1 MPLMGALYVG
11 SSGLRTSQN
20 ALNTTAHNMSNMGT
34 QGFTRQQVLLGTMEY
49 TTLSVNPKSVADQQI
64 GGGVYY
70 SKVRQVR
77 DEFLDKRYRQ
87 EFGRSNFYQVTSETF
102 NEVENLLGEM
112 DGVAFQGIYDDL
124 WKSVQELSKDPG
136 NAITQGLLVQYSSVF
151 LTRAEAIYEGLT
163 KYQDNLNTQIK
174 LTVDTINDY
183 GKQLFELNDRIR
195 RIEGGGLEEANDL
208 RDVRNQIL
216 DELAG
221 YVDITYHENAD
232 SSVSVRIEGND
243 FIGRNS
249 LYEIGLQED
258 IATGYYTPFWIVNA
272 KTSLDREGNTVYDIE
287 GARLF
292 DLKRPISSDINTD
305 VGKLKSMLLARG
317 DHHATHEDLSDAT
330 PEDLEYYNK
339 VISPS
344 VLMNIEAE
352 FDRLIHN
359 VTTKMNEVLN
369 SPNFENPWELF
380 VEKAEDGGRFI
391 LGNIQVNPLLMESPS
406 LLSFKKKDGQIDH
419 AKADALKEVFTR
431 EDEDNRL
438 NPTAQ
443 KRTTLEKF
451 YEDLVSQVA
460 NYAYV
465 AYGIY
470 ESQEITVESADAAR
484 EQIVGVSSDEEL
496 TNMIMYQNAYNASSR
511 YINVIDEMLEHIINT
526 LAV

>member
-49 TTLSVNPKSVADQQI
+49 TTLSVNPQSVANKQI
-64 GGGVYY
+64 GMGVYY

-87 EFGRSNFYQVTSETF
+87 ESGRNAFYQVSAETF
-102 NEVENLLGEM
+102 SEVENLFGEM
-112 DGVAFQGIYDDL
+112 DGVAFQGIYEDL

-136 NAITQGLLVQYSSVF
+136 NAITQGMLVQYSSVF
-151 LTRAEAIYEGLT
+151 LTRAEAVYEGLT
-163 KYQDNLNTQIK
+163 KYQDNLNIQIK
-174 LTVDTINDY
+174 QAVDTINEY
-183 GKQLFELNDRIR
+183 GKQLVELNDRIC
-195 RIEGGGLEEANDL
+195 RIEAGGRETANDL
-208 RDVRNQIL
+208 RDLRNQIL

-221 YVDITYHENAD
+221 YVDITYQENAD
-232 SSVSVRIEGND
+232 TTVSVRIEGND
-243 FIGRNS
+243 FVNHDS
-249 LYEIGLQED
+249 FYEIGLQED
-258 IATGYYTPFWIVNA
+258 MATGYYTPFWVVNA
-272 KTSLDREGNTVYDIE
+272 KASLDREGNTVYNID
-287 GARLF
+287 GARVF
-292 DLKRPISSDINTD
+292 NLKREISSDINTD

-317 DHHATHEDLSDAT
+317 DHHATHEDL
-330 PEDLEYYNK
+330 EDLEYYNE
-339 VISPS
+339 VISKS
-344 VLMNIEAE
+344 ILMNIEAE
-352 FDRLIHN
+352 FDRLVHN

-369 SPNFENPWELF
+369 SKDFENPWELF

-391 LGNIQVNPLLMESPS
+391 LGNIQVNPLLLQEPS
-406 LLSFKKKDGQIDH
+406 LLSFKKRDGKIDH
-419 AKADALKEVFTR
+419 EKADALKEVFTR
-431 EDEDNRL
+431 EDDDNRL
-438 NPTAQ
+438 NPTSQ
-443 KRTTLEKF
+443 KRTTLEKY

-465 AYGIY
+465 AIGIC
-470 ESQEITVESADAAR
+470 EGQEITVESADAAR

-526 LAV
+526 LAM